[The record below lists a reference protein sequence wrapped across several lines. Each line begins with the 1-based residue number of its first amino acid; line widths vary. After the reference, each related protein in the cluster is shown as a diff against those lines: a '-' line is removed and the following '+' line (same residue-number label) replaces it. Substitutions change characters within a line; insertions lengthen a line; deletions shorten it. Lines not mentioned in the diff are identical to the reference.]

1 MAEDE
6 IIKKH
11 TKAAYDAWVDKER
24 DWKHKVKDILLEIG
38 IIVFAVTISIWLHN
52 WSEDVKDEHAAK
64 EFLQGLKG
72 DIKADLGEM
81 RNDAKYAGIAYSGI
95 RYFEKVGAGTELSKD
110 SMNKYTWIF
119 FSQTQ
124 INPRIGRYEALK
136 SSGKLDIITN
146 KQLQYDI
153 IDLYEKD
160 FPQIFRTNQ
169 FMNGLITDKLSVFFS
184 DNVQLDAGGR
194 TINAQDV
201 FRKSKMRILL
211 VEAEGLHNTAAV
223 YNQGIDLANK
233 VIKEIDE
240 ELK

>member
-11 TKAAYDAWVDKER
+11 TKAVYDAWVDKEK
-24 DWKHKVKDILLEIG
+24 DWKHKAKDILLEIG

-52 WSEDVKDEHAAK
+52 WSEDIKDQHAEK
-64 EFLQGLKG
+64 EFLNGLKG
-72 DIKADLGEM
+72 DIKADLSEM
-81 RNDAKYAGIAYSGI
+81 QSDRKFARLGYSGV
-95 RYFEKVGAGTELSKD
+95 RYFELVGRGEELSKD
-110 SMNKYTWIF
+110 SITKYIWIF

-146 KQLQYDI
+146 KKLQYDI
-153 IDLYEKD
+153 INLYEKN

-169 FMNGLITDKLSVFFS
+169 FNNNLISDKLAAYFS
-184 DNVQLDAGGR
+184 DNIQLDAAGH
-194 TINAQDV
+194 TLNAREV
-201 FRKSKMRILL
+201 LRKSKMRILL
-211 VEAEGLHNTAAV
+211 AQAEGLNNTAIA
-223 YNQGIDLANK
+223 YTQGIDVANE
-233 VIKEIDE
+233 VIKEIDA

>member
-11 TKAAYDAWVDKER
+11 VKAAHDAWVDKEK
-24 DWKHKVKDILLEIG
+24 DWKHKLKDILLEIG

-72 DIKADLGEM
+72 DIKADLSEM
-81 RNDAKYAGIAYSGI
+81 QNDRKFAAIAYNGV
-95 RYFEKVGAGTELSKD
+95 RYFENVGRGENINTD
-110 SMNKYTWIF
+110 SLDKYSWIF

-124 INPRIGRYEALK
+124 INPRIGHYEALK
-136 SSGKLDIITN
+136 SSGKLDIVTN
-146 KQLQYDI
+146 KELQYDI
-153 IDLYEKD
+153 INLYEKN

-169 FMNGLITDKLSVFFS
+169 FNDGLIADKLAVYFS
-184 DNVQLDAGGR
+184 DNVQLDAHNQAL
-194 TINAQDV
+194 NAQEV

-211 VEAEGLHNTAAV
+211 AEAEGLKNTVAA
-223 YNQGIDLANK
+223 YTQGIDVADKIL
-233 VIKEIDE
+233 KEIDA